1 MLDGGLWLSCDGRGI
16 FFFFG
21 WVTSNSKRD
30 YGEAATFL
38 DRDCLEKQSDL
49 RL

>member
-1 MLDGGLWLSCDGRGI
+1 MVGCGCRVMAVEI
-16 FFFFG
+16 FFFG

-38 DRDCLEKQSDL
+38 DRDCLEKQLDL